1 MTCNQLSEKN
11 AGDFSPSAL
20 MIFPA
25 LFHQLRLTH
34 ILLVKNKLYSSNP
47 SNIFFKSYPLDHH

>member
-47 SNIFFKSYPLDHH
+47 SNIFF